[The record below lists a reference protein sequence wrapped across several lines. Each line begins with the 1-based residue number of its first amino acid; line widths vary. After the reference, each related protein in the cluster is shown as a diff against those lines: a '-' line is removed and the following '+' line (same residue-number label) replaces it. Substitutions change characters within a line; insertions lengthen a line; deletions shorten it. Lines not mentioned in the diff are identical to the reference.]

1 MLTRCPACG
10 TVFRVSA
17 SQLKAKQ
24 GKVRC
29 GRCRQSFD
37 ALAMLIDQEPP
48 AATAAEGQIEPLPTT
63 SLEAPAAEL
72 PAADELIG
80 PESVPAESVDIPTWP
95 LPEVE
100 VAAKTWSRGWIWA
113 VASLVALLLLLL
125 QAVMQF
131 RTELS
136 VLFPETKPALRQ
148 ACALLGCELALPAKA
163 DFLGI
168 ESSDM
173 HPGPAGQIMLGATL
187 KNRAPFAQAYPD
199 LELSLTDTA
208 DQPLLRKVLTPNEY
222 LPKGTDIA
230 SGFAA
235 EGKVALKLTL
245 QAGVAGAVGYRIY
258 LFYP

>member
-10 TVFRVSA
+10 TVFRVAA

-29 GRCRQSFD
+29 GRCRQGFD
-37 ALAMLIDQEPP
+37 ALAMLLDQESP
-48 AATAAEGQIEPLPTT
+48 AATAEGQIEPLPTT
-63 SLEAPAAEL
+63 SLEAAAAE
-72 PAADELIG
+72 ELSA
-80 PESVPAESVDIPTWP
+80 PESSPAGTIEIPTWP

-100 VAAKTWSRGWIWA
+100 ATAKDHGRRSSIWA

-136 VLFPETKPALRQ
+136 VLFPETKPALRR

-173 HPGPAGQIMLGATL
+173 HPGPAGQITLAATL
-187 KNRAPFAQAYPD
+187 KNRAPFVQAYPD

-208 DQPLLRKVLTPNEY
+208 DQPLLRKVLAPNEY
-222 LPKGTDIA
+222 LPKGTDVA

-235 EGKVALKLTL
+235 EGKVALNLTL

>member
-10 TVFRVSA
+10 TVFRVA
-17 SQLKAKQ
+17 AAQLKAKQ

-37 ALAMLIDQEPP
+37 ALAMLIDQEPSAIAASDSQPESLPMPDEALPLEPP
-48 AATAAEGQIEPLPTT
+48 AVAEPST
-63 SLEAPAAEL
+63 
-72 PAADELIG
+72 G
-80 PESVPAESVDIPTWP
+80 PESAPSFEPAAGPPPGEASET
-95 LPEVE
+95 
-100 VAAKTWSRGWIWA
+100 KRRSWIWA

-125 QAVMQF
+125 QAAMQF

-136 VLFPETKPALRQ
+136 VLFPGAKPALRQ
-148 ACALLGCELALPAKA
+148 ACALLGCDLALPAKA

-168 ESSDM
+168 ESSDL
-173 HPGPAGQIMLGATL
+173 HPGPAGQIMLAATL

-199 LELSLTDTA
+199 LELTLTDTA
-208 DQPLLRKVLTPNEY
+208 DQPLLRKVLAPAEY
-222 LPKGTDIA
+222 LPSGTDVA

-235 EGKVALKLTL
+235 KGELALNLTL
-245 QAGVAGAVGYRIY
+245 QAEVTGAVGYRIY